1 MKREMKEMFRDVQRQ
16 GKEKGGCDNM
26 RATKEYRLKVTEE
39 AQKIV
44 DQLTL
49 EQKVSLM
56 SGSIVDLNK
65 VTQEQIMEMM
75 GGMLSDD
82 NHYNMTPYPA
92 GGLEEHNV
100 PPMLFVDGPRG
111 VVCGTGKSTCFP
123 VSMARG
129 ATFSPELEEKVGNC
143 IGREVRAF
151 GGNLF
156 AGVCINL
163 PYNPGWGRSQE
174 TYGEET
180 YQVGKM
186 GAALVKGVQDEDV
199 MACVKHYAFNDME
212 NARFKCSV
220 TCDQRTEQE
229 VYLPHFKDCID
240 AGAASVMSA
249 YNRYNG
255 VQCGHHK
262 YLLSQVLKKEWDFDG
277 FVMSDFCWGV
287 LDTVEAANGGQDME
301 MMWTQYFGERLVK
314 AVQDGFVPEERI
326 NDAALRIVR
335 TILAFDKD
343 HKEYDM
349 SVVGCPEH
357 IAVAKEVAEKAI
369 TLIKND
375 GVLPLKREETKKL
388 ALIGKLANTAII
400 GDHGS
405 SWVRPPYVVTPEDGL
420 KKANAECEVIFDDGS
435 DLERAKKL
443 AAESDAVV
451 FVVGYNYDDEGEFI
465 SGDQAS
471 NYTGAMGGDRKR
483 SLGLHEDE
491 IKLLQ
496 EVGPVNEKSAAVLVG
511 GNMIMMTEWYD
522 KVNAVIMAYYPGME
536 GGTALAEIIYGD
548 VNPSGKLPYV
558 VPYSEDDLPHVD
570 WEATEQYYE
579 YYHGYTRLEKNG
591 VKPLVPYGF
600 GLSYTTFD
608 ITDPK
613 AVVDG
618 DELKVTV
625 NVKNTGAIDG
635 DEVVQVYV
643 GFENSAVD
651 RPVKQLRGFRRVS
664 LKAGE
669 EKEVEI
675 TTPLEKLKW
684 YDPVYRE
691 WKLEKME
698 YPVYVGS
705 SAAEEDLVKTAVT
718 IS

>member
-1 MKREMKEMFRDVQRQ
+1 
-16 GKEKGGCDNM
+16 M
-26 RATKEYRLKVTEE
+26 RATKEYRLSLTEE
-39 AQKIV
+39 ARKIV

-56 SGSIVDLNK
+56 SGSIMDLNK
-65 VTQEQIMEMM
+65 VSPEQIAELM
-75 GGMLSDD
+75 GGMLGDE
-82 NHYNMTPYPA
+82 NHYNVTPYPA
-92 GGLEEHNV
+92 GGLKEHNV

-111 VVCGTGKSTCFP
+111 VVCGNWQTTCFP

-129 ATFSPELEEKVGNC
+129 ATFSPELEEKVGHC
-143 IGREVRAF
+143 IGRETRAF

-156 AGVCINL
+156 AGVCINM

-180 YQVGKM
+180 YQIGQM
-186 GAALVKGVQDEDV
+186 GAALVRGVQDEDV

-229 VYLPHFKDCID
+229 VYLPHFKDCVD
-240 AGAASVMSA
+240 AGAASIMSS

-262 YLLSQVLKKEWDFDG
+262 YLLRQVLKGDWDFDG

-314 AVQDGFVPEERI
+314 AVKDGFVPESAIDES
-326 NDAALRIVR
+326 AMRIVR
-335 TILAFDKD
+335 TIIAFDKD

-357 IAVAKEVAEKAI
+357 IAVAKEVAEKGI
-369 TLIKND
+369 TLIKNND
-375 GVLPLKREETKKL
+375 VLPLKREETKKI

-405 SWVRPPYVVTPEDGL
+405 SWVRPLYTVTPEEGL
-420 KKANAECEVIFDDGS
+420 RKANESCEVVFDDGS
-435 DLERAKKL
+435 DIERAKNL
-443 AAESDAVV
+443 AREADAVV
-451 FVVGYNYDDEGEFI
+451 FVVGYNFDDEGEFI
-465 SGDQAS
+465 SEDQS
-471 NYTGAMGGDRKR
+471 NNYMGSIGGDRKE
-483 SLGLHEDE
+483 SLGLHDDE
-491 IKLLQ
+491 IKLIEQ
-496 EVGPVNEKSAAVLVG
+496 VGPINPKSTVVLVG

-522 KVNAVIMAYYPGME
+522 CVNAVIMAYYPGME

-558 VPYSEDDLPHVD
+558 VPVSESDLPYVD
-570 WEATEQYYE
+570 WEATDQYYE

-600 GLSYTTFD
+600 GLSYTTFS

-613 AVVDG
+613 AEVED
-618 DELKVTV
+618 DSLKVTAT
-625 NVKNTGAIDG
+625 VKNTGGRDG

-643 GFENSAVD
+643 GFENSPVD
-651 RPVKQLRGFRRVS
+651 RPVKQLRGFQRVS
-664 LKAGE
+664 VKAGE
-669 EKEVEI
+669 EKQVTI

-684 YDPVYRE
+684 YDPVYRQ
-691 WKLEKME
+691 WKLDHVEHTI
-698 YPVYVGS
+698 YVGS
-705 SAAEEDLVKTAVT
+705 SSAKEDLVKTS
-718 IS
+718 IIL

>member
-1 MKREMKEMFRDVQRQ
+1 MK
-16 GKEKGGCDNM
+16 
-26 RATKEYRLKVTEE
+26 ATKEYRLSMTDE

-56 SGSIVDLNK
+56 SGSIIDLNK
-65 VTQEQIMEMM
+65 VTPEQIAAMM
-75 GGMLSDD
+75 GDMQSDE
-82 NHYNMTPYPA
+82 NHYNMVPYPA
-92 GGLEEHNV
+92 GGLEEHNI

-111 VVCGTGKSTCFP
+111 VVCGTGKTTCFP

-156 AGVCINL
+156 AGVCINM

-180 YQVGKM
+180 FQIGKM

-240 AGAASVMSA
+240 AGAASIMSA

-255 VQCGHHK
+255 VHCGHNK
-262 YLLSQVLKKEWDFDG
+262 YLLSQVLKDEWDFDG

-314 AVQDGFVPEERI
+314 AVRDGFVPEERV

-343 HKEYDM
+343 HKEFDM

-375 GVLPLKREETKKL
+375 NVLPLKRENTKKI

-405 SWVRPPYVVTPEDGL
+405 SWVRPPYVVTPEEGL
-420 KKANAECEVIFDDGS
+420 KKANENCEVVYDDGS
-435 DLERAKKL
+435 DIARAKAL
-443 AAESDAVV
+443 AAESDAVI
-451 FVVGYNYDDEGEFI
+451 FVVGYNYDDEGEFV
-465 SGDQAS
+465 SQDQSS
-471 NYTGAMGGDRKR
+471 NYTGAMGGDRKE
-483 SLGLHEDE
+483 SLGLHADE
-491 IKLLQ
+491 IELIKQ
-496 EVGPVNEKSAAVLVG
+496 VGPVNEKSTAVLVG

-522 KVNAVIMAYYPGME
+522 CVNAVIMAYYPGME

-570 WEATEQYYE
+570 WEATDQYYE

-591 VKPLVPYGF
+591 VKPMIPYGF
-600 GLSYTTFD
+600 GLSYTTFA
-608 ITDPK
+608 ITDPQVRK
-613 AVVDG
+613 DG
-618 DELKVTV
+618 EQLTVTAK
-625 NVKNTGAIDG
+625 VKNTGTMDG

-643 GFENSAVD
+643 GFKNSAVD

-664 LKAGE
+664 VKAGE
-669 EKEVEI
+669 EKEVVI
-675 TTPLEKLKW
+675 TIPFEKLKW
-684 YDPVYRE
+684 YNPVYRE
-691 WKLEKME
+691 WQLENME
-698 YPVYVGS
+698 YPIYVGS
-705 SAAEEDLVKTAVT
+705 SAAEENLVKTA
-718 IS
+718 IRL